1 MGFCHSERI
10 NNEDTLRFSR
20 DGEVVL
26 ENSRT
31 YYRTT
36 WAQTTYR
43 MQSLRDNPECA
54 QQEHDVKFDTEDPG
68 LSAELTFDINED
80 IVAKLIAQD
89 ALKGS
94 NPKIAILREQGVN
107 SHVEMAAPG
116 SRVHVTYS
124 MTPVRIIET
133 NTSSHGKMAHTINR
147 VSRVDSVN
155 EPS

>member
-1 MGFCHSERI
+1 MKSLGGVIQVLNSDLDAVNAVFAEYGI
-10 NNEDTLRFSR
+10 AELATVIGTLNNEDTIRFSR

-68 LSAELTFDINED
+68 LNTELTFDINED
-80 IVAKLIAQD
+80 IVADLIVKD
-89 ALKGS
+89 AAKW
-94 NPKIAILREQGVN
+94 
-107 SHVEMAAPG
+107 H
-116 SRVHVTYS
+116 
-124 MTPVRIIET
+124 
-133 NTSSHGKMAHTINR
+133 
-147 VSRVDSVN
+147 
-155 EPS
+155 